1 MSFPRKLE
9 SIISATY
16 KFLDSRFRGHD
27 NYLRMHQICW
37 FAKKSELHPHLNSN
51 PEIDQ
56 TQRQLGTASFQQQ
69 VEF

>member
-1 MSFPRKLE
+1 MISFDELVKNLNGTLVCHSRE
-9 SIISATY
+9 S
-16 KFLDSRFRGHD
+16 GND